1 MDDREEG
8 RDADGSDSSDSGADE
23 HTGTGEPTGTSDE
36 LPGTGDEAHGPD
48 GELPGVGDPRKK
60 HVAVVRASGERREHG
75 DVYLRHATDA
85 FLVSPDPSF
94 PEAETTWYP
103 KADLARVEI
112 KQHHAA
118 CFLTTATA
126 GEGPT
131 LDALRGFRD
140 DALARST
147 PGRALIRLYYAV
159 SPRVAR
165 TLSRHP
171 DARTTRVVRGLVT
184 RCGRL
189 ARRRDARDSPA
200 ERAALSTVLTL
211 LYVVGLAVALVGHLA
226 IRASE
231 RVGDAGQR
239 PRA

>member
-8 RDADGSDSSDSGADE
+8 RDGDRTDSSSDQGADE
-23 HTGTGEPTGTSDE
+23 PSETSDE
-36 LPGTGDEAHGPD
+36 LPGTD

-60 HVAVVRASGERREHG
+60 HVTVVRASGERREHG

-94 PEAETTWYP
+94 PEAETTWYR
-103 KADLARVEI
+103 KEDLSRVEI

-118 CFLTTATA
+118 CFVTTATA

-131 LDALRGFRD
+131 LDALRGFRND
-140 DALARST
+140 VLARSA
-147 PGRALIRLYYAV
+147 PGRALVRLYYAV
-159 SPRVAR
+159 SPPVAR
-165 TLSRHP
+165 TLSRYP

-184 RCGRL
+184 RCADV
-189 ARRRDARDSPA
+189 ARHRDARDSPA
-200 ERAALSTVLTL
+200 ERTALSTLLTL

-226 IRASE
+226 IQACE
-231 RVGDAGQR
+231 RVGDAAQR